1 MSYLLRMNK
10 KSIIQELTKL
20 ESELTT
26 LISLISEKPELKVS
40 GSLICY
46 ERGETIEYQHLLDDG
61 SRVYIAKDN
70 RKLLVSLAQKKHY
83 LKMMDAATREIKQID
98 RCLKALQSDRCISD
112 IDDVFPS
119 LHKGIQNLSGPF
131 TVTDDGY
138 AVKWLKDNLKGSTGK
153 KQLTGELETSR
164 GIKVKSKSEV
174 IIADRLDLA
183 GVPYVYE
190 FTLGLDNGNSIRYP
204 DFYVLNKRTRKTY
217 FWEHLGMLDKGNYC
231 YASQVKLDEYA
242 RNGYFPGKNLL
253 ITFESENRPLSTKY
267 VDMLIKEYL
276 L

>member
-1 MSYLLRMNK
+1 MNK
-10 KSIIQELTKL
+10 KSIIRELVKL
-20 ESELTT
+20 ESDLTN
-26 LISLISEKPELKVS
+26 LVSILSVKPELKAK

-46 ERGETIEYQHLLDDG
+46 ERGDTVEYQHLLEDG
-61 SRVYIAKDN
+61 SRVYIGKDN
-70 RKLLVSLAQKKHY
+70 RNLLVSLAQKKHY
-83 LKMMDAATREIKQID
+83 LKMIDAAQREIKQID
-98 RCLKALQSDRCISD
+98 RCLKALQSDRGISD
-112 IDDVFPS
+112 IDDVYPS
-119 LHKGIQNLSGPF
+119 LHKGIQNLSGSF
-131 TVTDDGY
+131 TITDDGY

-164 GIKVKSKSEV
+164 GDKVKSKSEV

-190 FTLGLDNGNSIRYP
+190 YTLGLDNGKAIRYP
-204 DFYVLNKRTRKTY
+204 DFYVLNKRTRKAY

-231 YASQVKLDEYA
+231 YSSQVKLDEYA

-253 ITFESENRPLSTKY
+253 ITFESENRPLSTRY

-276 L
+276 I